1 MIWPFKKKT
10 EKRSSGGYT
19 SASQRIAEIMAAAT
33 GSGVVTAA
41 ASDAL
46 ETASSYYGLAFAA
59 AAVNASPRAK
69 MVLGPRVLESIARDL
84 ITGGESVWE
93 IGIMNGRLRIIR
105 SSYCVVYGD
114 SPLEETWTYQ
124 LNLPSPSGGLKT
136 RFVMA
141 PDVIHTRYSTDSKK
155 PWCGLGPLQRAIQSG
170 KLLSA
175 LENLLTQ
182 ETAAASGYVLALA
195 SGTLGEEAAEEK
207 IGAIDAIVGG
217 IKAAKGGTVGIELST
232 EPMDLTHM
240 KTAKPGLDV
249 TRIGADFP
257 QAVAE
262 LREPVRLSVLAC
274 CGIPAAFSTSQ
285 TSTNWRESFRS
296 FVFAR
301 VMPLSE
307 IIAEELSVKLDERIS
322 FDFDALS
329 AADVQGRS
337 RAYKSLIDGGM
348 NAAHAAM
355 ICGFSRGEKE

>member
-1 MIWPFKKKT
+1 
-10 EKRSSGGYT
+10 
-19 SASQRIAEIMAAAT
+19 
-33 GSGVVTAA
+33 
-41 ASDAL
+41 
-46 ETASSYYGLAFAA
+46 
-59 AAVNASPRAK
+59 
-69 MVLGPRVLESIARDL
+69 
-84 ITGGESVWE
+84 
-93 IGIMNGRLRIIR
+93 
-105 SSYCVVYGD
+105 
-114 SPLEETWTYQ
+114 
-124 LNLPSPSGGLKT
+124 
-136 RFVMA
+136 
-141 PDVIHTRYSTDSKK
+141 
-155 PWCGLGPLQRAIQSG
+155 
-170 KLLSA
+170 
-175 LENLLTQ
+175 
-182 ETAAASGYVLALA
+182 
-195 SGTLGEEAAEEK
+195 
-207 IGAIDAIVGG
+207 
-217 IKAAKGGTVGIELST
+217 
-232 EPMDLTHM
+232 M

-257 QAVAE
+257 TAVAE

-348 NAAHAAM
+348 PAAHAAM

>member
-1 MIWPFKKKT
+1 MIWPWQKA

-19 SASQRIAEIMAAAT
+19 TASQRISEIMAAAS
-33 GSGVVTAA
+33 GSGIVTAA

-46 ETASSYYGLAFAA
+46 ETAASYYGLCFASA
-59 AAVNASPRAK
+59 TVNGSDRAK
-69 MVLGPRVLESIARDL
+69 RALGPRVLESIARDL
-84 ITGGESVWE
+84 ISRGESVWE
-93 IGIMNGRLRIIR
+93 IGVMSGRLRLIR
-105 SSYCVVYGD
+105 SSYCVVYGQ

-141 PDVIHTRYSTDSKK
+141 PDVLHTRYSTDASK
-155 PWCGLGPLQRAIQSG
+155 PWCGLDPLQRAIQSG

-182 ETAAASGYVLALA
+182 EVAGASGYVLALA
-195 SGTLGEEAAEEK
+195 SGTLGEDAAEEK
-207 IGAIDAIVGG
+207 ISAIDEIIGG
-217 IKAAKGGTVGIELST
+217 VKSAKGATIGIELSS
-232 EPMDLTHM
+232 EPIDLTHM
-240 KTAKPGLDV
+240 KTAKPGLNV
-249 TRIGADFP
+249 TRVGADFP

-262 LREPVRLSVLAC
+262 LRDPVRLSVLAC
-274 CGIPAAFSTSQ
+274 CGIPPGFSSSDTA
-285 TSTNWRESFRS
+285 TNWRESFRS

-307 IIAEELSVKLDERIS
+307 IIAEELSMKLDEKIS

-337 RAYKSLIDGGM
+337 RSYKSLIDGGM
-348 NAAHAAM
+348 NPAHAAM
-355 ICGFSRGEKE
+355 ICGFQQGSVEQ